1 MRGALDPLLAAGD
14 RRQLDHV
21 VIVARARHRRA
32 VEAFDPLGLGAAG
45 AEGGGDVVGDVGAA
59 DRQRLQ
65 ADQHAAGEDR
75 DVGDA
80 AAQLDQRHAQLA
92 LLLAQAGLARRDR
105 RGDDRLDA
113 EMGGADAQVEILA
126 PAADRRR

>member
-1 MRGALDPLLAAGD
+1 MSSVMSPPPIGS
-14 RRQLDHV
+14 
-21 VIVARARHRRA
+21 
-32 VEAFDPLGLGAAG
+32 E
-45 AEGGGDVVGDVGAA
+45 
-59 DRQRLQ
+59 LQ

-80 AAQLDQRHAQLA
+80 AAELDQRHAQLA
-92 LLLAQAGLARRDR
+92 LLLAQAGLARGDR
-105 RGDDRLDA
+105 RGDDRFDA